1 MLYASLK
8 KAALRCVILIGVIQ
22 KHSASSGQVIL
33 RVGMREFIWNEDGT
47 AILKVEDISSIEICP
62 INEDEFRLQAVMQN
76 GNWFTL
82 ETIDNIQEAKQALA
96 NWENRLVFYYAKKK
110 WQE

>member
-1 MLYASLK
+1 
-8 KAALRCVILIGVIQ
+8 
-22 KHSASSGQVIL
+22 
-33 RVGMREFIWNEDGT
+33 MREFIWNEDGT

-62 INEDEFRLQAVMQN
+62 INEDEFHLQAVMQN

-96 NWENRLVFYYAKKK
+96 NWEDRLVSYYAKKK
-110 WQE
+110 

>member
-1 MLYASLK
+1 
-8 KAALRCVILIGVIQ
+8 
-22 KHSASSGQVIL
+22 
-33 RVGMREFIWNEDGT
+33 MREFIWNEDGT

-62 INEDEFRLQAVMQN
+62 INEDEFRLQAAMQN

-96 NWENRLVFYYAKKK
+96 NLENRLVFYYAKKK
-110 WQE
+110 W

>member
-1 MLYASLK
+1 
-8 KAALRCVILIGVIQ
+8 
-22 KHSASSGQVIL
+22 
-33 RVGMREFIWNEDGT
+33 MREFIWNEDGT

-110 WQE
+110 W

>member
-1 MLYASLK
+1 
-8 KAALRCVILIGVIQ
+8 
-22 KHSASSGQVIL
+22 
-33 RVGMREFIWNEDGT
+33 MREFIWNEDGT

-62 INEDEFRLQAVMQN
+62 VDENGFHLQAVMQN

-82 ETIDNIQEAKQALA
+82 EIIDNIQEAKQALA

-110 WQE
+110 